1 MALIPGRSWR
11 CQLSNYLAMAE
22 EANTQLIYEAKPD
35 WWRGDMKVRIQ
46 WVVLNH
52 RSRDKPL
59 DGSDILGS
67 AYGTPSDAG
76 EGEQHNP
83 ILQQMLI
90 RSNEANSSS
99 VGRKLE
105 LHAGNDGI
113 IGRTMSVE
121 VQGQVIGEG
130 IIGRL

>member
-1 MALIPGRSWR
+1 MF
-11 CQLSNYLAMAE
+11 
-22 EANTQLIYEAKPD
+22 
-35 WWRGDMKVRIQ
+35 
-46 WVVLNH
+46 LNH
-52 RSRDKPL
+52 RNYINKPR

-67 AYGTPSDAG
+67 AYGTPLDVG
-76 EGEQHNP
+76 EGEQNNP

-90 RSNEANSSS
+90 QYNEANSSS

-105 LHAGNDGI
+105 LHAGGEGI

-121 VQGQVIGEG
+121 VQGRVIGEG